1 MELIIVFFLYFLR
14 HFLPLIIVAV
24 QLPSLALT
32 ACGNRKEWERLV
44 HSFILVF
51 GGTIQSPKLLLH
63 GRKHFLFACLFIFC
77 HTFLVSFVIAA

>member
-24 QLPSLALT
+24 QLPSLTLT

-51 GGTIQSPKLLLH
+51 GGTIQSPKLLLPEENT
-63 GRKHFLFACLFIFC
+63 FCLLVCLF
-77 HTFLVSFVIAA
+77 FVILFWYLLL